1 MDIGGDINPV
11 IAVED
16 DVVEFPGNHQR
27 LGHKLITFKESNK
40 AAA

>member
-16 DVVEFPGNHQR
+16 DVVEFSGNHQK
-27 LGHKLITFKESNK
+27 LCHKLITFKESNK
-40 AAA
+40 AP